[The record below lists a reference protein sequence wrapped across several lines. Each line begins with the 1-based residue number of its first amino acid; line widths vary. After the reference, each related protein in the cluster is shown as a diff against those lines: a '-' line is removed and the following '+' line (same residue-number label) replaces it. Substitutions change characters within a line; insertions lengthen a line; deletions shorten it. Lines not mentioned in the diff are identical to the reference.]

1 MKKNRKNY
9 RDYRERIELLIGENI
24 HELFKNI
31 NGFNIKVP
39 GSKIKIERASDD
51 FIKYLKR
58 IVKYCNNLQP
68 LWGKK
73 KPNYNF
79 YDYYVNLA
87 LNYNDLTIKSV
98 TTNQVLQFSKN
109 ILITGLT
116 GSGKSTLMKHLFLS
130 FLMLEKGDK
139 YIPIYIEIKRVRGK
153 EKIEKYLYKFL
164 GKDLSFTFEEFEDML
179 GSGKFLFLFDGTDE
193 KDLIDSKVILDNID
207 EFRAK
212 YNDNAYIVTARPN
225 PMFIEWYEFKKME
238 LNPIK
243 TKQMIEMIKKLDL
256 DKEIERSFIV
266 MVTVKLH
273 ETHKSFL
280 SNPLMVSVMLLTFID
295 GGSIPFKMNLFFR
308 QAFITLF
315 NRHDTSKEISYEK
328 SMSSGLDIK
337 EFKAVFSF
345 FCKHTYINKITF
357 FSKSRILNILGEAK
371 NYIKLNFDENN
382 YFLDLFKTV
391 CLIIDDKLE
400 SNGYIF
406 THITFQ
412 KYFMA
417 IYIKNIVTKKEYKK
431 ELINYMLTREGYEY
445 NLIYEVLFDE
455 DLTFLEKEIVI
466 PILKEIK
473 IKTSYQKIDTLES
486 FKLFCKLILEK
497 KINGNN
503 KNSLDTNID
512 MFLEDLYRKYEMKY
526 TFEEFEKLFTKII
539 KEKIDDAD
547 VTTYEYLEDLFG
559 EMVFIEYKETE
570 YKKGILNKDD
580 ILHQKDDILSLKV
593 NKILPIDIKI
603 DRKEFFFKIINFLDT
618 SKNNSSELENNSFK
632 NLFLLYFYL
641 MYILEK
647 IEDKYKYQDEKE
659 QKDLERITK

>member
-1 MKKNRKNY
+1 MKKNIKNC
-9 RDYRERIELLIGENI
+9 RDYGERIELLIDENI
-24 HELFKNI
+24 NELFKNI
-31 NGFNIKVP
+31 KGFNTKNPASIL
-39 GSKIKIERASDD
+39 KINRASDN
-51 FIKYLKR
+51 FKKYFER
-58 IVKYCNNLQP
+58 AVGYCNNFQP
-68 LWGKK
+68 LWGKRK
-73 KPNYNF
+73 KDYNF
-79 YDYYVNLA
+79 YDYYVNLD

-153 EKIEKYLYKFL
+153 ETIEKYLYKSL
-164 GKDLSFTFEEFEDML
+164 GRDLSFTFEEFKDML
-179 GSGKFLFLFDGTDE
+179 DSGKFIFLFDGTDE
-193 KDLIDSKVILDNID
+193 KDLIDSKIILDNID
-207 EFRAK
+207 EFRTK
-212 YNDNAYIVTARPN
+212 YNDNVYIVTARPN
-225 PMFIEWYEFKKME
+225 PMFIEWYEFEKME

-243 TKQMIEMIKKLDL
+243 TKQMIEIVKKLDL
-256 DKEIERSFIV
+256 DKEIKKSFIV
-266 MVTVKLH
+266 TVTVKLH

-280 SNPLMVSVMLLTFID
+280 SNPLMVRVMLLTFID
-295 GGSIPFKMNLFFR
+295 GGSIPLKMNLFFQR
-308 QAFITLF
+308 AFITLF
-315 NRHDTSKEISYEK
+315 DRHDTSKERSHER
-328 SMSSGLDIK
+328 SMASELDIE

-345 FCKHTYINKITF
+345 FCYHTYINKITF
-357 FSKSRILNILGEAK
+357 FSKHRILNILEEAK

-382 YFLDLFKTV
+382 FFLDLFKSV

-400 SNGYIF
+400 SNGFIF

-417 IYIKNIVTKKEYKK
+417 IYIKNIVTKIEYKK
-431 ELINYMLTREGYEY
+431 ELINYILIREGYEY
-445 NLIYEVLFDE
+445 NLIYEVLFNE

-466 PILKEIK
+466 PILKELK
-473 IKTSYQKIDTLES
+473 INTFYQEIDILES
-486 FKLFCKLILEK
+486 YKLFCKLILEK
-497 KINGNN
+497 KIKDNN
-503 KNSLDTNID
+503 KNSLDVNID
-512 MFLEDLYRKYEMKY
+512 MFLEDLYKKYEMKY
-526 TFEEFEKLFTKII
+526 TFKEFEKVFTKII
-539 KEKIDDAD
+539 KEKIDNAD
-547 VTTYEYLEDLFG
+547 ISTSDYSEDLFG

-618 SKNNSSELENNSFK
+618 SKNNFSELENNSFK

-641 MYILEK
+641 MYILEE
-647 IEDKYKYQDEKE
+647 IEGKYNYQDEKE
-659 QKDLERITK
+659 QKDLERIIK

>member
-1 MKKNRKNY
+1 MKENIKNC
-9 RDYRERIELLIGENI
+9 RDYGERIELLIDENI
-24 HELFKNI
+24 NELFKNI
-31 NGFNIKVP
+31 KGLNTKNPASIL
-39 GSKIKIERASDD
+39 KINRASDN
-51 FIKYLKR
+51 FKKYLGR

-73 KPNYNF
+73 KENYNF

-87 LNYNDLTIKSV
+87 LNYNDLTIESV

-139 YIPIYIEIKRVRGK
+139 YIPIYIEIKKVRGK
-153 EKIEKYLYKFL
+153 EKIEEYLYNFL
-164 GKDLSFTFEEFEDML
+164 GKNLSFTFEEFEDML
-179 GSGKFLFLFDGTDE
+179 DSGKFLFLFDGTDE

-207 EFRAK
+207 KFRAK
-212 YNDNAYIVTARPN
+212 YNDNTYIVTARPN
-225 PMFIEWYEFKKME
+225 PMFIKWYEFGKME

-256 DKEIERSFIV
+256 DKEIERSFIA

-273 ETHKSFL
+273 KTHKSFL
-280 SNPLMVSVMLLTFID
+280 SNPLMVSVMLLIFID
-295 GGSIPFKMNLFFR
+295 GGSIPFKMNLFFE

-315 NRHDTSKEISYEK
+315 NRHDISEETKYEK
-328 SMSSGLDIK
+328 LMSSGLDIK
-337 EFKAVFSF
+337 EFEAVFSF
-345 FCKHTYINKITF
+345 FCYHTYINKTTF
-357 FSKSRILNILGEAK
+357 FSKSLILNILREAK
-371 NYIKLNFDENN
+371 NYLKLYFDEND
-382 YFLDLFKTV
+382 YFLDLFKAV

-406 THITFQ
+406 THTTFQ

-417 IYIKNIVTKKEYKK
+417 IYIKNIVIKKEYKK
-431 ELINYMLTREGYEY
+431 KLIDFMLTREGYEY

-497 KINGNN
+497 KINDSN
-503 KNSLDTNID
+503 KNSLDVNID
-512 MFLEDLYRKYEMKY
+512 MFLEDLYKKYEMKY
-526 TFEEFEKLFTKII
+526 TFKEFEKVFTKII
-539 KEKIDDAD
+539 KEKIDNPDISTHD
-547 VTTYEYLEDLFG
+547 YSEDLFR
-559 EMVFIEYKETE
+559 EIVFIEYKETE
-570 YKKGILNKDD
+570 KKVILNKDD
-580 ILHQKDDILSLKV
+580 IRHQKDDILSLKV

-603 DRKEFFFKIINFLDT
+603 DRKEFFFKIINSLDT
-618 SKNNSSELENNSFK
+618 SKNIFSELENNSFK

-641 MYILEK
+641 MYILEE
-647 IEDKYKYQDEKE
+647 IEGKYNDQDEKE
-659 QKDLERITK
+659 QKDLEIITK

>member
-1 MKKNRKNY
+1 MKKNIKNC
-9 RDYRERIELLIGENI
+9 RDYGERIELLIDENI
-24 HELFKNI
+24 NELFKNI
-31 NGFNIKVP
+31 KGLNTKNPASIL
-39 GSKIKIERASDD
+39 KINRASDN
-51 FIKYLKR
+51 FKKHLER

-73 KPNYNF
+73 KENYNF

-87 LNYNDLTIKSV
+87 LNYNDLTIESV

-139 YIPIYIEIKRVRGK
+139 YIPIYIEIKKVRGK
-153 EKIEKYLYKFL
+153 EKIEEYLYNFL
-164 GKDLSFTFEEFEDML
+164 GKNLSFTFEEFEDML
-179 GSGKFLFLFDGTDE
+179 DSGKFLFLFDGTDE

-207 EFRAK
+207 KFRAK

-225 PMFIEWYEFKKME
+225 PMFIEWYEFEKME

-256 DKEIERSFIV
+256 DKEIERSFIA
-266 MVTVKLH
+266 MVSVKLH
-273 ETHKSFL
+273 KTHKSFL
-280 SNPLMVSVMLLTFID
+280 SNPLMVSVMLLIFID
-295 GGSIPFKMNLFFR
+295 GGSIPFKMNLFFE

-315 NRHDTSKEISYEK
+315 NRHDTSEETKYEK
-328 SMSSGLDIK
+328 LMSSGLDIK
-337 EFKAVFSF
+337 EFEAVFSF
-345 FCKHTYINKITF
+345 FCHHTYINKITF
-357 FSKSRILNILGEAK
+357 FSKSLILNILREAK

-382 YFLDLFKTV
+382 YFLDLFKAV

-417 IYIKNIVTKKEYKK
+417 IYIKNIVIKKEYKK
-431 ELINYMLTREGYEY
+431 KLIDFMLTREGYEY

-497 KINGNN
+497 KINDSN
-503 KNSLDTNID
+503 KNSLDVNID
-512 MFLEDLYRKYEMKY
+512 MFLEDLYKKYEMKY
-526 TFEEFEKLFTKII
+526 TFKEFEKVFTEII
-539 KEKIDDAD
+539 KEKIDNPDISTHD
-547 VTTYEYLEDLFG
+547 YSEDLFR
-559 EMVFIEYKETE
+559 EIVFIEYKETE
-570 YKKGILNKDD
+570 KKVILNKDD
-580 ILHQKDDILSLKV
+580 IRHQKDDIFSLKV

-618 SKNNSSELENNSFK
+618 SKNNFSELENNSFK

-641 MYILEK
+641 MYILEE
-647 IEDKYKYQDEKE
+647 IEGKYNDQDEKE
-659 QKDLERITK
+659 QKDLEIITK